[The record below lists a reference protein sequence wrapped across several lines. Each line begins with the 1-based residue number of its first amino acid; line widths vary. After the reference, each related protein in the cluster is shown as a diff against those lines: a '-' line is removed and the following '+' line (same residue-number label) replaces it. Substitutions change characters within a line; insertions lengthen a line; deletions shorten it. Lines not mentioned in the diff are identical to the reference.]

1 MQLIYSCLTKS
12 LARRT
17 LVRLMQTAALA
28 IVVGLALPAR
38 ATEDRE
44 VMIRVSPA
52 YPVLAERMKITGSV
66 RVEVTVD
73 AKGKVLDAKALAGNS
88 ILIPAAEEAVRR
100 WRFES
105 GTGTAS
111 VEVEVN
117 FHSAE

>member
-73 AKGKVLDAKALAGNS
+73 AKGKVLRCQGA
-88 ILIPAAEEAVRR
+88 RR
-100 WRFES
+100 KQHPDSRRRGS
-105 GTGTAS
+105 GAPL
-111 VEVEVN
+111 EI
-117 FHSAE
+117 